1 MSETLLV
8 GSLLAMV
15 GGFLDV
21 YTYMIRGGVFA
32 NAQTG
37 NIVLLGIQL
46 AEGNIKKTIG
56 YLIPIIAFIVGII
69 VAEII
74 KNKYKSRN
82 HVHWRQIVVLVEIL
96 TLLSVAF
103 IPETQNMVVNAMIS
117 FVCSLQVESF
127 RNKVM
132 EYTEIEIIDE
142 EAKRR
147 FSQKHKIKPNNKVR
161 KGAGFKQ
168 SITRISIGGGR
179 KSKMRTVDIVG
190 ALSNLEHRS
199 SQDIGT
205 IDIRESL
212 TYVEVL
218 NGKGKHV
225 IEQLQTRPIKGKVRK
240 VRATK

>member
-127 RNKVM
+127 RKVEGNPYATTM
-132 EYTEIEIIDE
+132 CTGNLRSGTEAFYYYTKNRDKVALHKSLKYFCII
-142 EAKRR
+142 
-147 FSQKHKIKPNNKVR
+147 FFFII
-161 KGAGFKQ
+161 GAC
-168 SITRISIGGGR
+168 
-179 KSKMRTVDIVG
+179 V
-190 ALSNLEHRS
+190 
-199 SQDIGT
+199 GT
-205 IDIRESL
+205 IL
-212 TYVEVL
+212 TKIFTIKAILFAEGLLTVVIVL
-218 NGKGKHV
+218 MYQKEK
-225 IEQLQTRPIKGKVRK
+225 
-240 VRATK
+240 